1 MNAPERIETAR
12 LVLRRPVRVDA
23 DAIFERY
30 ASDPEVTR
38 YLSWPQHRSVRDTLQ
53 FLEFS
58 DLEWG
63 NSPGGPYLI
72 ELRAGAHNRLIGAT
86 GFSFET
92 TYRASTGYV
101 LARDAWGKGYASEAL
116 LGIVGAA
123 ASLGI
128 VRLFACCHTEH
139 AASCRVLEKCG
150 FIREG
155 ILYRYSEF
163 PNLGEG
169 PLDVVCYS
177 RILASP
183 SRV

>member
-12 LVLRRPVRVDA
+12 LVLRRPVRADA
-23 DAIFERY
+23 EAIFERY

-38 YLSWPQHRSVRDTLQ
+38 YLAWPQHRHIRDTLQ

-63 NSPGGPYLI
+63 NSLGGPYLI
-72 ELRAGAHNRLIGAT
+72 ELRDSRRLIGAT

-101 LARDAWGKGYASEAL
+101 LARDSWGKGYASEAL

-128 VRLFACCHTEH
+128 VRLFALCHTEH
-139 AASCRVLEKCG
+139 VASCRVLEKCS
-150 FIREG
+150 FMREG
-155 ILYRYSEF
+155 ILRRHSEF
-163 PNLGEG
+163 PNLGGG
-169 PLDVVCYS
+169 PLDIVSYS
-177 RILASP
+177 RILAPLSNL
-183 SRV
+183 